1 MRVDVYL
8 YIYIYI
14 YLLSSKRQLI
24 ELVNTVLTLKYII
37 INCKTII
44 YNTEL
49 IIDRIL
55 INYDSSISLDTQRE
69 NRPNQIDTFLDT
81 RHASSLLYFSYQ
93 PLTLTTSLYLSLAL
107 LSFLILSLSFSL
119 TLSLSFFLS
128 FSFSF
133 TRQLAHAIAF
143 IRIDKKTE
151 SEQQILEN
159 KRKK

>member
-69 NRPNQIDTFLDT
+69 NRPN
-81 RHASSLLYFSYQ
+81 
-93 PLTLTTSLYLSLAL
+93 
-107 LSFLILSLSFSL
+107 
-119 TLSLSFFLS
+119 
-128 FSFSF
+128 
-133 TRQLAHAIAF
+133 
-143 IRIDKKTE
+143 
-151 SEQQILEN
+151 
-159 KRKK
+159 